1 VQNPTIFL
9 ELLFELNG
17 AKLAGC
23 GGRLSRSPLYFICV
37 SIRINMRKSRVRH
50 LSFSNPQLGL
60 ASIIIG
66 TLSLLVLIA
75 PFLGPDRILVSP
87 GLGLVGSMLG
97 AMSIKT
103 RRGMIGIF
111 LSLLPILYL
120 VFIFLIGAA
129 YSPR

>member
-66 TLSLLVLIA
+66 TLS
-75 PFLGPDRILVSP
+75 FLGPDRILVSP